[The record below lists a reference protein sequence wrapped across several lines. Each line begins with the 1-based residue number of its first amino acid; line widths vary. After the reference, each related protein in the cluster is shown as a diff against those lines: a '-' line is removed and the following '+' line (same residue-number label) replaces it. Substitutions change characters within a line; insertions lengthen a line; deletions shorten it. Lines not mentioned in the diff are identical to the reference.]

1 MPGVTCVEEVKPR
14 LQVCFGD
21 GINLYL
27 ECRFPGVII
36 ILNLRLSCGFSQ
48 AVAFCMVRRT
58 ALGNCAFGRGNGFI
72 VARHRLPAGVEAAEM
87 LWADDTF
94 RPGAALGR
102 GGSGR
107 YPLMLNP

>member
-1 MPGVTCVEEVKPR
+1 
-14 LQVCFGD
+14 
-21 GINLYL
+21 
-27 ECRFPGVII
+27 
-36 ILNLRLSCGFSQ
+36 
-48 AVAFCMVRRT
+48 MVRRT
-58 ALGNCAFGRGNGFI
+58 TLGNCAFGRGNGFI

-107 YPLMLNP
+107 